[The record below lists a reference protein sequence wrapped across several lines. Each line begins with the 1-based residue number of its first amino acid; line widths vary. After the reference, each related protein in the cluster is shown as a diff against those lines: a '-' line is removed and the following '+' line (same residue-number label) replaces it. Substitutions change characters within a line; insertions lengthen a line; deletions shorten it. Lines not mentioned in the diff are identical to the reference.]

1 MSEAQLFNVAV
12 GTEIGLAGVT
22 LVLLLFVTA
31 PYGRAVRAGWG
42 PSMPSTLGWVIMESP
57 AVLLWLA
64 IFAQG
69 QHRAELLPLVL
80 LGLWQ
85 LHYVHRAFIY
95 PFRMRMAGKRMPVV
109 IALSAVVF
117 NVLNAYVN
125 ARWVSHFAEYGQQ
138 DLLRPT
144 FIAGVALFVLGLGI
158 NLHSDEV
165 LRRLRAPGETGY
177 KIPQGGLHRWVAS
190 PNYFGEVL
198 EWSGWALAVGGVP
211 GWAFAIYTFANLAPR
226 ARSHLRWYRSKFK
239 DYPEQRRA
247 LIPFVW

>member
-1 MSEAQLFNVAV
+1 MGESELFDAAVAL
-12 GTEIGLAGVT
+12 EFGLAALTV
-22 LVLLLFVTA
+22 VLLIFVTA

-42 PSMPSTLGWVIMESP
+42 PSMPSTLGWVLMESP
-57 AVLLWLA
+57 PVLLWLL
-64 IFAQG
+64 IFSQG

-95 PFRMRMAGKRMPVV
+95 PFRMRMAGKTMPVV
-109 IALSAVVF
+109 IALSAVAF

-125 ARWVSHFAEYGQQ
+125 ARWVSHFAEYSPQ
-138 DLLRPT
+138 DLQRPT
-144 FIAGVALFVLGLGI
+144 FIIGVVLFVLGLSI

-177 KIPQGGLHRWVAS
+177 KVPQGGLHRWVAS

-211 GWAFAIYTFANLAPR
+211 GWAFAVYTFANLAPR
-226 ARSHLRWYRSKFK
+226 ARSHLRWYREKFP
-239 DYPEQRRA
+239 DYPRQRKA
-247 LIPFVW
+247 LIPFIW

>member
-1 MSEAQLFNVAV
+1 MNEPELFHAAVAL
-12 GTEIGLAGVT
+12 EFGLAALTV
-22 LVLLLFVTA
+22 VLLIFVTA

-42 PSMPSTLGWVIMESP
+42 PSMPSTFGWVLMESP
-57 AVLLWLA
+57 AVLLWLY
-64 IFAQG
+64 IFGQG
-69 QHRAELLPLVL
+69 QHRAELLPLIL

-85 LHYVHRAFIY
+85 VHYVHRAFVY
-95 PFRMRMAGKRMPVV
+95 PLRMRMAGKTMPVV

-125 ARWVSHFAEYGQQ
+125 ARWVSHFAEYSQQ
-138 DLLRPT
+138 DLLRPS
-144 FIAGVALFVLGLGI
+144 FVLGVTLFVLGLGI

-211 GWAFAIYTFANLAPR
+211 GWAFAVYTFANLAPR
-226 ARSHLRWYRSKFK
+226 ARSHLRWYRDKF
-239 DYPEQRRA
+239 DSYPSARRA